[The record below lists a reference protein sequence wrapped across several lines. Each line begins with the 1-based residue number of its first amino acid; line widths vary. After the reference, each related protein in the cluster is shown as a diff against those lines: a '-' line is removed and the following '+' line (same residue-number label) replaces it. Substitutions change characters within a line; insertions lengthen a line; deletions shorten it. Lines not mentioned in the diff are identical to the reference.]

1 MYFVQQM
8 GFIHL
13 FIFIL
18 NFSKSYIFVLES
30 FSFQETAIFFPG
42 EVWIFLELDNADG
55 YEI

>member
-1 MYFVQQM
+1 M

-18 NFSKSYIFVLES
+18 NFSKSYISVLES
-30 FSFQETAIFFPG
+30 FLFRETAIFCPG

-55 YEI
+55 YDI